1 MVEPPP
7 PAPNNSAD
15 SSVTTS
21 LLKHIHNLHDL
32 LFNILLP
39 KTKTAKSATIPLEAL
54 YCARD
59 LATLACT
66 SLHECCQ
73 DPCLDNINKQLDTI
87 TTHLGIPSATQTP
100 FKPSYASVL
109 AAGTQCPASP
119 PKKIADK
126 LHPPCARACFDFT
139 LVQKACDQPVLTDLT
154 NENLIDNIYEALN
167 EADCWHELQPNTPDS
182 DGNIVYDTTEPRIR
196 AVGCHPSGDIRVVA
210 ASEAEHD
217 TLTSSINK
225 WLPKLSDGLTFIHK
239 TYPVLIHGIPTSFDT
254 SRNS

>member
-1 MVEPPP
+1 MAPTVEPPP

-32 LFNILLP
+32 LFNIPLP

-54 YCARD
+54 YRARD
-59 LATLACT
+59 LAASACT

-73 DPCLDNINKQLDTI
+73 DPRLDNINKQLDAI

-100 FKPSYASVL
+100 VKPSYASVL

-126 LHPPCARACFDFT
+126 LCPPHARACFDFT
-139 LVQKACDQPVLTDLT
+139 LVQKAHDQPVLTDLT

-167 EADCWHELQPNTPDS
+167 KGE
-182 DGNIVYDTTEPRIR
+182 
-196 AVGCHPSGDIRVVA
+196 
-210 ASEAEHD
+210 
-217 TLTSSINK
+217 
-225 WLPKLSDGLTFIHK
+225 
-239 TYPVLIHGIPTSFDT
+239 
-254 SRNS
+254 SRLLA